1 MTAGA
6 VAACRRPS
14 SAAVAPS
21 SMCSGANWSD
31 PFSVIAAGYMPLDV
45 VLHEGQVMHAA
56 GGTAGNVAAIL
67 AHFGWESKLAGDV
80 GHDPAADLLLAD
92 LAGAGVSTDLIGQ
105 SVGPTSRVVHRI
117 SDAGHVF
124 EYSCPACGIKFPQNR
139 RLTVDRAGEIAES
152 VPAPTVFFF
161 DRANPGTV
169 RLAQHFKNAG
179 AWVVFEPAFGV
190 DKPFAQRASEIADL
204 VKIAASEGTPPGAMR
219 LPRSHDGQVQI
230 VTYGSLGAEIR
241 AGNDEW
247 QHLPAMR
254 CDPVVDTAGS
264 GDWTTAIWLH
274 SYFTVLGCTADTALR
289 TAQLAAALNCGH
301 PGSRGVMTAADM
313 RHGSSSDA
321 LLATPQ
327 AAARFDVGCPVCLE
341 RRP

>member
-1 MTAGA
+1 MTTEADSTA
-6 VAACRRPS
+6 PV
-14 SAAVAPS
+14 SA
-21 SMCSGANWSD
+21 
-31 PFSVIAAGYMPLDV
+31 IAAGYMPLDV
-45 VLHEGQVMHAA
+45 ILHEGHVMHAA

-67 AHFGWESKLAGDV
+67 AHLGWESKLAGDV

-92 LAGAGVSTDLIGQ
+92 LASAGVSTDLIGR
-105 SVGPTSRVVHRI
+105 SAGSTTRVVHRI
-117 SDAGHVF
+117 DTVGHVF

-139 RLTVDRAGEIAES
+139 RLTVDRADAIAES

-190 DKPFAQRASEIADL
+190 DKPFARRACEVADL
-204 VKIAASEGTPPGAMR
+204 VKFAASEGTPPGAMR

-254 CDPVVDTAGS
+254 CDPVVDAAGS

-301 PGSRGVMTAADM
+301 PSSRGLMTASDT
-313 RHGSSSDA
+313 RNGSSRDA

-327 AAARFDVGCPVCLE
+327 AGTRFGVGCPVCLE
-341 RRP
+341 RRS